1 MRTLALALL
10 SCGLL
15 SLPIAASAAPHRVAG
30 KKAAATRPAKH
41 AKVKAAP
48 RHGKSSAQH
57 ARYQSNGRS
66 AKSGFTIR
74 DRFAFANRALI

>member
-15 SLPIAASAAPHRVAG
+15 SLPVAASAAPHRVAG
-30 KKAAATRPAKH
+30 KKAAATRPAKQH
-41 AKVKAAP
+41 AKMKAAP
-48 RHGKSSAQH
+48 RHGKAPAQH

-66 AKSGFTIR
+66 VS
-74 DRFAFANRALI
+74 RAQHS